1 MVLSGGKGEGGA
13 MKKLWW
19 SVLYLAA
26 ISLLSN
32 VAAAFIKRDFRTDA
46 FPFRPWPFERE
57 GRFYERLKIRKW
69 KDRVPDMSKYL
80 RSLPRKALGGATGGQ
95 VRMLVQE
102 TCVAELVHGALMV
115 LALPV
120 LLCREPWAAALVL
133 VYVLGNL
140 PFIMIQRYNRPRL
153 LRLAEKL
160 ERREEATVHE

>member
-1 MVLSGGKGEGGA
+1 
-13 MKKLWW
+13 MKKFLY

-32 VAAAFIKRDFRTDA
+32 LAGGCIRRCFRADA
-46 FPFRPWPFERE
+46 FPFKPYAFEE
-57 GRFYERLKIRKW
+57 QGRFYERLHIRKW

-80 RSLPRKALGGATGGQ
+80 RSLPRKSLTDHSSEQ
-95 VRMLVQE
+95 VRLLIQE
-102 TCVAELVHGALMV
+102 TCVAEIVHSALMV

-120 LLCREPWAAALVL
+120 LLCREWWAALLVA
-133 VYVLGNL
+133 VYDLLGNL

-160 ERREEATVHE
+160 EQSEEGNAHE